1 MGTKT
6 LRKPKYIKNTVVA
19 AGREVGFYR
28 FMGGICHATA
38 ATGLFPLTILCY
50 LQAMQPLLGV

>member
-1 MGTKT
+1 M
-6 LRKPKYIKNTVVA
+6 KNMVAGAGEVV
-19 AGREVGFYR
+19 GCYGFTGE
-28 FMGGICHATA
+28 FGICYATA